1 MPARGSLDELVA
13 HRGPAMWQLAWLLT
27 GTETAAD
34 LLLEECLVRVL
45 LRRRQCEDGGHD
57 AEAVVRHQLVA
68 TYLAG
73 HHDEPGPTPLTAP
86 DPAANE
92 PDVLG
97 RDSDAVED
105 LRRQVLVMLA
115 ALPARHR
122 CALVL
127 QHSLDVAEWQA
138 ADALEMST
146 AQLVEAVADA
156 AEMAGRVTMRAP
168 TLLGCLH
175 QVVPQ
180 PVGESARMRRV
191 HDRVSRSRNRRS
203 LVYVSL
209 SAALIALVVVPIALS
224 DPAPSPGQE
233 ASEPA
238 TLPFAQRLVDPLR
251 IPDSCADV
259 ADVPEPPGYRYELFG
274 ADAVWLR
281 FCPADDA
288 GGALAALAFAPD
300 DTVVDREVDRLVDG
314 WALGGPGPAA
324 CHPTAGIRDGLVRA
338 QVGTLDGSLHIV
350 DMRVGCA
357 RSVTVDGRAGAV
369 DSRTALTE
377 AVSLLGS
384 ERLAEVAE
392 PGVVPPQALF
402 CPTDPARLLG
412 LERTTISDY
421 PKVRGLSMP
430 LPATSA
436 LVCHYPADS
445 AAGARADSPR
455 GRLLDAPAAESLR
468 AAYLSRS
475 SQPPDRDCQSAD
487 GDRFG
492 AVLSDATGSRR
503 TFMARLGG
511 CGSVRGPL
519 GAEGPAG
526 AWLAELLSRSTADE

>member
-1 MPARGSLDELVA
+1 MLATGNLDELVI
-13 HRGPAMWQLAWLLT
+13 HRGAALWQLAWLLT
-27 GTETAAD
+27 GTEAAAD
-34 LLLEECLVRVL
+34 LLLEECLTAVL
-45 LRRRQCEDGGHD
+45 LRRGQRPDSGND
-57 AEAVVRHQLVA
+57 AEALVRHELVA

-73 HHDEPGPTPLTAP
+73 HHDEPPPTLATANA
-86 DPAANE
+86 PAASE

-97 RDSDAVED
+97 RDPDAVAD
-105 LRRQVLVMLA
+105 LRRQVLAMLA
-115 ALPARHR
+115 SLPARQR

-127 QHSLDVAEWQA
+127 QHSLDVADWEA
-138 ADALEMST
+138 ADALEMSAAHLAAT
-146 AQLVEAVADA
+146 VAVA
-156 AEMAGRVTMRAP
+156 AEMAQQTTVRAP

-191 HDRVSRSRNRRS
+191 RDRVTRTRKHRS
-203 LVYVSL
+203 LMYGSL
-209 SAALIALVVVPIALS
+209 SAALIALVVLPIALS
-224 DPAPSPGQE
+224 GPAPSPGQG

-238 TLPFAQRLVDPLR
+238 TLPLAQRLVDPLR

-281 FCPADDA
+281 FCPADDDE
-288 GGALAALAFAPD
+288 GALAALDFAPD
-300 DTVVDREVDRLVDG
+300 DTVVDREVDRLMDG

-324 CHPTAGIRDGLVRA
+324 CHPTAGIRDALVRA

-357 RSVTVDGRAGAV
+357 RSATVDGRAGAV
-369 DSRTALTE
+369 DSRTAFTE

-402 CPTDPARLLG
+402 CPADPARLLG

-421 PKVRGLSMP
+421 PTVRGLTMP

-436 LVCHYPADS
+436 LVCHYPADRP
-445 AAGARADSPR
+445 GGADSPR
-455 GRLLDAPAAESLR
+455 GRLLGAPAAESLR

-475 SQPPDRDCQSAD
+475 SQPPDRDCQSPD

-492 AVLSDATGSRR
+492 AVVSDATGSRR

-519 GAEGPAG
+519 GGEGPAG
-526 AWLAELLSRSTADE
+526 PWLAELLSRSTADE